1 MESLHWLTHSASGE
15 FLSPND
21 LTHNPDSSLPDAY
34 SRAVVGAVQRVSPA
48 VVHIQVKQQARGRQA
63 EGAGSGFLF
72 TPDGFVLT
80 NSHVVHE
87 ASEIFI
93 TTEAG
98 DRYPAELVGDD
109 PDTDLAVLRGSG
121 AAPSVPLGSSRKLTV
136 GQLVIAIGNPLGFQH
151 TVTAGVVSALGRTMR
166 SRSGRLIDGVIQT
179 DAALNPGNSGGPL
192 VDSQGQVIG
201 VNTAT
206 IMGAQGICFAIGAD
220 TAEFVAS
227 RLIRDGRVK
236 RSYIGVMGQAV
247 RLHRRIVR
255 YYDLATESG
264 MLLLN
269 VTADSP
275 AYSAGLRERDVI
287 IRFGGHNVTGVDDLN
302 RLLTDERN
310 GRPCEVEF
318 VRGTELLKRTLT
330 PRPRTQ

>member
-1 MESLHWLTHSASGE
+1 
-15 FLSPND
+15 
-21 LTHNPDSSLPDAY
+21 
-34 SRAVVGAVQRVSPA
+34 
-48 VVHIQVKQQARGRQA
+48 
-63 EGAGSGFLF
+63 
-72 TPDGFVLT
+72 
-80 NSHVVHE
+80 
-87 ASEIFI
+87 
-93 TTEAG
+93 
-98 DRYPAELVGDD
+98 
-109 PDTDLAVLRGSG
+109 
-121 AAPSVPLGSSRKLTV
+121 
-136 GQLVIAIGNPLGFQH
+136 LGFQH
-151 TVTAGVVSALGRTMR
+151 TVTAGVVSVLGRTMR
-166 SRSGRLIDGVIQT
+166 SGSGRLIDGVIQT
-179 DAALNPGNSGGPL
+179 DAALKPGNSGGPL
-192 VDSQGQVIG
+192 VDAQGQVIG

-275 AYSAGLRERDVI
+275 AFTAGLRERDVI
-287 IRFGGHNVTGVDDLN
+287 IRFGGHNITGVDDLN
-302 RLLTDERN
+302 RLLTDERD
-310 GRPCEVEF
+310 GKACEVEF